1 MRFQSKRYCVRL
13 RAKSLIVN
21 LSINL
26 FYKPVFKVV
35 VPMKKHNFLH
45 KHQKTLAPLLSL
57 VLIILVTASIT
68 PGFLSLRIVDGHLF
82 GSLLDILHRA
92 TPTAIV
98 ALGMAVVI
106 GTRGIDLS
114 VGAVI
119 AISGAVTA
127 VLTVNTDFPVWL
139 VILCALGTG
148 IICGL
153 WNGILVSVFNIQPIV
168 ATLILMVA
176 GRGIAQMITEGQI
189 VTFHSDV
196 LDAIG
201 NGYFLAFPIRVWIAI
216 GMIALTVL
224 VMRKT
229 ALGLFIEAV
238 GANVRASRLVG
249 IEARLL
255 VLSAYVFSGFCAAM
269 SGIILAA
276 DIRGADANNA
286 GLWLELDAILAVV
299 LAGASLAGGR
309 IYLLLTIVGVLII
322 QTLTTAILTS
332 GLPAQYNLVVK
343 ATIILAV
350 LLIQS
355 PKTRQWLSG
364 IFLKNK
370 NAGSAGKASTDKGS
384 TRA

>member
-1 MRFQSKRYCVRL
+1 
-13 RAKSLIVN
+13 
-21 LSINL
+21 
-26 FYKPVFKVV
+26 
-35 VPMKKHNFLH
+35 MKKNNFLH

-68 PGFLSLRIVDGHLF
+68 PGFLSIKIVDGHLF

-92 TPTAIV
+92 TPTALV

-139 VILCALGTG
+139 VVLCALGAG

-216 GMIALTVL
+216 GMIVLTVL

-255 VLSAYVFSGFCAAM
+255 VLSAYVFSGGVCGDERYY
-269 SGIILAA
+269 S
-276 DIRGADANNA
+276 RG
-286 GLWLELDAILAVV
+286 GHSW
-299 LAGASLAGGR
+299 R
-309 IYLLLTIVGVLII
+309 RC
-322 QTLTTAILTS
+322 Q
-332 GLPAQYNLVVK
+332 
-343 ATIILAV
+343 
-350 LLIQS
+350 
-355 PKTRQWLSG
+355 
-364 IFLKNK
+364 
-370 NAGSAGKASTDKGS
+370 
-384 TRA
+384 

>member
-1 MRFQSKRYCVRL
+1 MIDIRQPIK
-13 RAKSLIVN
+13 ATTMKKS
-21 LSINL
+21 NL
-26 FYKPVFKVV
+26 F
-35 VPMKKHNFLH
+35 
-45 KHQKTLAPLLSL
+45 QKYQKALAPLVSL
-57 VLIILVTASIT
+57 LLIIMVTALIT
-68 PGFLSLRIVDGHLF
+68 PGFLDIKFVNGHLY
-82 GSLLDILHRA
+82 GSLIDILHRG
-92 TPTAIV
+92 TPTALV

-127 VLTVNTDFPVWL
+127 VLTVNTDWSVWV
-139 VILCALGTG
+139 VILCALGSG
-148 IICGL
+148 LLCGL
-153 WNGILVSVFNIQPIV
+153 WNGILVSMFNIQPIV

-189 VTFHSDV
+189 VTFHSPV
-196 LDAIG
+196 LNAIG
-201 NGYFLAFPIRVWIAI
+201 NEFFLAFPIRVWIAL
-216 GMIALTVL
+216 GMILLTLL

-229 ALGLFIEAV
+229 SLGLFIEAV

-255 VLSAYVFSGFCAAM
+255 VLSAYMFSGFCAAL
-269 SGIILAA
+269 SGIIIAA

-309 IYLLLTIVGVLII
+309 IYLGLTVIGVLII

-332 GLPAQYNLVVK
+332 GLPVQYNLVVK

-355 PKTRQWLSG
+355 PTTRQWLAKRFQHKKAPGKTTQGHTASG
-364 IFLKNK
+364 HTILESEEKNNK
-370 NAGSAGKASTDKGS
+370 TPLNNR
-384 TRA
+384 RANK

>member
-1 MRFQSKRYCVRL
+1 M
-13 RAKSLIVN
+13 
-21 LSINL
+21 
-26 FYKPVFKVV
+26 
-35 VPMKKHNFLH
+35 
-45 KHQKTLAPLLSL
+45 
-57 VLIILVTASIT
+57 
-68 PGFLSLRIVDGHLF
+68 
-82 GSLLDILHRA
+82 
-92 TPTAIV
+92 
-98 ALGMAVVI
+98 
-106 GTRGIDLS
+106 
-114 VGAVI
+114 I

-148 IICGL
+148 VLCGV
-153 WNGILVSVFNIQPIV
+153 WNGVLVSVFNIQPIV

-216 GMIALTVL
+216 GMIVLTLV

-309 IYLLLTIVGVLII
+309 IYLLLTIIGVLII

-364 IFLKNK
+364 FFQKKQI
-370 NAGSAGKASTDKGS
+370 SVKGN
-384 TRA
+384 TKP

>member
-1 MRFQSKRYCVRL
+1 
-13 RAKSLIVN
+13 
-21 LSINL
+21 
-26 FYKPVFKVV
+26 
-35 VPMKKHNFLH
+35 MKKNNFLH

-57 VLIILVTASIT
+57 VLIILVTASVT
-68 PGFLSLRIVDGHLF
+68 PGFLSIRMVDCHLF

-92 TPTAIV
+92 TPTALV

-127 VLTVNTDFPVWL
+127 VLTVNTDWPVGL

-148 IICGL
+148 MLCGL

-229 ALGLFIEAV
+229 ALGLFIESV

-255 VLSAYVFSGFCAAM
+255 VLSAYVFSGLCAAM

-332 GLPAQYNLVVK
+332 GLPVQYNLVVK

-350 LLIQS
+350 LLVQS
-355 PKTRQWLSG
+355 PKTRQWVSDFFMKKKRAANSSTG
-364 IFLKNK
+364 NE
-370 NAGSAGKASTDKGS
+370 NASKGS
-384 TRA
+384 IKP

>member
-1 MRFQSKRYCVRL
+1 MLDVAQNAITNTKMNKF
-13 RAKSLIVN
+13 SL
-21 LSINL
+21 LQ
-26 FYKPVFKVV
+26 
-35 VPMKKHNFLH
+35 
-45 KHQKTLAPLLSL
+45 KHQKAVAPIASL
-57 VLIILVTASIT
+57 VLIILITALVT
-68 PGFLSLRIVDGHLF
+68 PGFLNIRMVDGHF
-82 GSLLDILHRA
+82 YGSLIDILHRG
-92 TPTAIV
+92 TPTALV

-139 VILCALGTG
+139 VIVCALGSG
-148 IICGL
+148 LLCGL
-153 WNGILVSVFNIQPIV
+153 WNGILVSMFNIQPIV

-189 VTFHSDV
+189 VTFHSDT
-196 LDAIG
+196 LNAIG
-201 NGYFLAFPIRVWIAI
+201 NEFFLAFPIRVWIALA
-216 GMIALTVL
+216 MILVTIM

-229 ALGLFIEAV
+229 ALGLFLEAV

-255 VLSAYVFSGFCAAM
+255 VLSAYLFSGFCAAL

-309 IYLLLTIVGVLII
+309 IYLGLTIVGVLII

-355 PKTRQWLSG
+355 PKTRQWLAK
-364 IFLKNK
+364 IMRNR
-370 NAGSAGKASTDKGS
+370 KGD
-384 TRA
+384 AQ

>member
-1 MRFQSKRYCVRL
+1 M
-13 RAKSLIVN
+13 
-21 LSINL
+21 SI
-26 FYKPVFKVV
+26 
-35 VPMKKHNFLH
+35 
-45 KHQKTLAPLLSL
+45 
-57 VLIILVTASIT
+57 
-68 PGFLSLRIVDGHLF
+68 
-82 GSLLDILHRA
+82 
-92 TPTAIV
+92 
-98 ALGMAVVI
+98 
-106 GTRGIDLS
+106 
-114 VGAVI
+114 
-119 AISGAVTA
+119 
-127 VLTVNTDFPVWL
+127 
-139 VILCALGTG
+139 
-148 IICGL
+148 
-153 WNGILVSVFNIQPIV
+153 FNIQPIV

-216 GMIALTVL
+216 GMIVLTVL

-364 IFLKNK
+364 FFLKNK
-370 NAGSAGKASTDKGS
+370 NAGKSSAGEASTDKRS
-384 TRA
+384 AKP

>member
-1 MRFQSKRYCVRL
+1 MIDIRPPIK
-13 RAKSLIVN
+13 ATN
-21 LSINL
+21 
-26 FYKPVFKVV
+26 
-35 VPMKKHNFLH
+35 MKKHHALQH
-45 KHQKTLAPLLSL
+45 LLKRLQKQPKTLAPFVSLL
-57 VLIILVTASIT
+57 LILIVTALIT
-68 PGFLSLRIVDGHLF
+68 PGFLEIKFVNGHLY
-82 GSLLDILHRA
+82 GSLIDILHRG
-92 TPTAIV
+92 TPTALV

-127 VLTVNTDFPVWL
+127 VLTVNTDWPVWI
-139 VILCALGTG
+139 VIACALGSG
-148 IICGL
+148 LVCGL
-153 WNGILVSVFNIQPIV
+153 WNGLLVSIFNIQPIV

-189 VTFHSDV
+189 VTFHSTV
-196 LDAIG
+196 LNAIG
-201 NGYFLAFPIRVWIAI
+201 NEFFLAFPIRVWIAL
-216 GMIALTVL
+216 GMIILTIV

-229 ALGLFIEAV
+229 SLGLFIEAV

-255 VLSAYVFSGFCAAM
+255 VLSAYMFSGFCAAL
-269 SGIILAA
+269 SGIIIAA

-309 IYLLLTIVGVLII
+309 IYLGLTIIGVLII

-332 GLPAQYNLVVK
+332 GLPVQYNLVVK

-355 PKTRQWLSG
+355 PTTRQWLSKRFQSKRRQNPKKG
-364 IFLKNK
+364 HN
-370 NAGSAGKASTDKGS
+370 STSSQNHG
-384 TRA
+384 RADQ

>member
-1 MRFQSKRYCVRL
+1 
-13 RAKSLIVN
+13 
-21 LSINL
+21 
-26 FYKPVFKVV
+26 
-35 VPMKKHNFLH
+35 MKKNNFLH

-57 VLIILVTASIT
+57 VLIILVTASVT
-68 PGFLSLRIVDGHLF
+68 PGFLKITFVDGHLF
-82 GSLLDILHRA
+82 GSLVDILHRG
-92 TPTAIV
+92 TPTALV

-106 GTRGIDLS
+106 ATRGIDLS

-119 AISGAVTA
+119 AICGAVTA
-127 VLTVNTDFPVWL
+127 VLTVNTDWPVWI

-148 IICGL
+148 ALCGL
-153 WNGILVSVFNIQPIV
+153 WSGILVSVFNIQPIV

-189 VTFHSDV
+189 VTFHSEA

-216 GMIALTVL
+216 GLILLTVI

-229 ALGLFIEAV
+229 ALGLFIESV

-255 VLSAYVFSGFCAAM
+255 VMSAYVFSGFCAGL

-309 IYLLLTIVGVLII
+309 IYLLLTVVGVLII

-332 GLPAQYNLVVK
+332 GLPVQYNLVVK

-364 IFLKNK
+364 LFPKKEGDNK
-370 NAGSAGKASTDKGS
+370 GSAKP
-384 TRA
+384 